1 MHSES
6 KISCA
11 LWKCSPCA
19 SQMTEGVLCHRVTE
33 QNKNKAKNLG
43 PRLATK
49 AQLAVCLGTLF
60 DENYQE
66 NKYMSELK

>member
-1 MHSES
+1 
-6 KISCA
+6 
-11 LWKCSPCA
+11 
-19 SQMTEGVLCHRVTE
+19 MTEGVLCHRVTE